1 MYYIGTNIRLR
12 SYDKT
17 FLDVCL
23 VSTVYTLIDIL
34 KALGNILDN
43 MILPILIHYLCWIQ
57 YSKIQMSWNDVT
69 SKKLQNVKI
78 NGVNEI

>member
-1 MYYIGTNIRLR
+1 MFYL
-12 SYDKT
+12 
-17 FLDVCL
+17 
-23 VSTVYTLIDIL
+23 LI
-34 KALGNILDN
+34 LGNILDN
-43 MILPILIHYLCWIQ
+43 IILPILMHYLCGIQ